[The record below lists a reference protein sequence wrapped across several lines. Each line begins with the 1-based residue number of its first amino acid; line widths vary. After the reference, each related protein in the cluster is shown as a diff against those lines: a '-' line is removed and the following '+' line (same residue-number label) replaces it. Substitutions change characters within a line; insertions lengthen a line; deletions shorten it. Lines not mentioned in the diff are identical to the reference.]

1 MKPLTIILGTAIT
14 GIALMAFSFNHLK
27 KSSTSESFCK
37 APSTEID
44 AKEKGYSNF
53 FYDLRTRFKPI
64 QKSKIQRAQTIFDIV
79 YEGSTKEIFQYQSV
93 SIIPIEN
100 NQRSKIS
107 YTGEDEKLTADQ
119 IKLLRNA
126 AYSSNFVIQADYT
139 ERNHETGKL
148 EFNYFSPH
156 FTIVPEKQAY
166 HSLDKEVIIQHFK
179 EGNYENTY
187 QLDESKLQPAKLYFT
202 VSKQGILEDVYL
214 DKTSGYKNI
223 DSTMIKLLES
233 LPGEWIPAEDLEG
246 TKVDQQLVISFGME
260 GC

>member
-64 QKSKIQRAQTIFDIV
+64 QKSKIQSAQNIFDIA
-79 YEGSTKEIFQYQSV
+79 YEGRSKEVFEYQSV
-93 SIIPIEN
+93 SIIQIEN
-100 NQRSKIS
+100 GKRTEIKS
-107 YTGEDEKLTADQ
+107 TGKDEKLTPSQ

-126 AYSSNFVIQADYT
+126 DYSSNFVIQADYIM
-139 ERNHETGKL
+139 RNHETGKL

-156 FTIVPEKQAY
+156 FTVVPEKQAY
-166 HSLDKEVIIQHFK
+166 HSLGKKAILQHFK
-179 EGNYENTY
+179 KGNYENTY
-187 QLDESKLQPAKLYFT
+187 RLDESKLQPAKLYFT
-202 VSKQGILEDVYL
+202 VSTEGKLKDLYL
-214 DKTSGYKNI
+214 DRTSGYSNI
-223 DSTMIKLLES
+223 DSTMKKLLES
-233 LPGEWIPAEDLEG
+233 IPGEWIPAENLEG
-246 TKVDQQLVISFGME
+246 EKVDQQLVISFGME